1 MAEMFDSSEPD
12 NKMRV
17 GQVTTLA
24 VGLEAES
31 GNELVATRHRGSP
44 LSDDVGR
51 LCAAPLS
58 GDNART
64 LTSGDCKTAVHF
76 SGGLASRFLPSK
88 AQSTDDD
95 DNAPTLSSLTFSKD
109 DPTTAV
115 LSQQLPLHST
125 GHDPGRPY
133 ANLLLVS
140 DETPDTSLCA
150 TNAAAPPAG
159 QSGQLGHANVA
170 SLLRDTGLDNP
181 GRSSRESAHGTQ

>member
-58 GDNART
+58 GDNARYQEIT
-64 LTSGDCKTAVHF
+64 PVLCHQVFQD
-76 SGGLASRFLPSK
+76 SRAFFWRPR
-88 AQSTDDD
+88 
-95 DNAPTLSSLTFSKD
+95 
-109 DPTTAV
+109 
-115 LSQQLPLHST
+115 LPL
-125 GHDPGRPY
+125 
-133 ANLLLVS
+133 
-140 DETPDTSLCA
+140 
-150 TNAAAPPAG
+150 PA
-159 QSGQLGHANVA
+159 V
-170 SLLRDTGLDNP
+170 
-181 GRSSRESAHGTQ
+181 